1 MTSMSHQTALTQERI
16 DPIRRKALLPPIDDR
31 SMIRGLEAQV
41 EDLKYTLSN
50 ILQGFADAPE
60 SALNSR
66 QLSLIDDARAA
77 LKGKPAD
84 YID

>member
-1 MTSMSHQTALTQERI
+1 MASQTALTQERI
-16 DPIRRKALLPPIDDR
+16 DSLRRKAMLPPIDDR

-50 ILQGFADAPE
+50 ILQGFAESPE
-60 SALNSR
+60 ATLDSR
-66 QLSLIDDARAA
+66 QQSLLEDARAA
-77 LKGKPAD
+77 LNGKPAD